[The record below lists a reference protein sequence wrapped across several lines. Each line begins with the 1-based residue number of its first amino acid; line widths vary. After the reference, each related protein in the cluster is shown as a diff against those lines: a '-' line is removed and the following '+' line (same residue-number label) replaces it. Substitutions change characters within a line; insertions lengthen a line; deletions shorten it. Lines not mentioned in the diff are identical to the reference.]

1 MLARRSSGCNSVAAS
16 NIAGQRLGASAIR
29 LLLLLVLLTRLTD
42 EKLPRTRRMAL
53 FWQKCGAVSG
63 GSIDLCSGPIL
74 LGKPRRV
81 LDSGTDAV
89 ALVRV

>member
-16 NIAGQRLGASAIR
+16 NIACTKARSKRDQ

-63 GSIDLCSGPIL
+63 GSIDLAQGQSY
-74 LGKPRRV
+74 
-81 LDSGTDAV
+81 
-89 ALVRV
+89 